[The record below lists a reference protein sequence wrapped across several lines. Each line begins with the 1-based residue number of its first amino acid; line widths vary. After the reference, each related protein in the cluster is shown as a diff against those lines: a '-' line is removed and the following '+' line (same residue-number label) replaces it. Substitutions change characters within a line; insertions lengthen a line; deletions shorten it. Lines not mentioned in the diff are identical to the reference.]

1 MGLIE
6 RAQILLNNLWSVHVG
21 PRKESLKDL

>member
-1 MGLIE
+1 MGFIE
-6 RAQILLNNLWSVHVG
+6 GVQVLLNNLWSVHVG